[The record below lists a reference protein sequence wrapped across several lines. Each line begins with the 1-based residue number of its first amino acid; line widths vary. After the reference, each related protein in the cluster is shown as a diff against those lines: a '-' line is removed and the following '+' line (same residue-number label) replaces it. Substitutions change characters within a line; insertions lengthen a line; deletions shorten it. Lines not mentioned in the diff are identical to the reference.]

1 MVIPRE
7 DKCSSRRLKEKPK
20 EEKAAVKV
28 VRRAVRKNGEEMRGR
43 IGGRSEVRWPSATL
57 LNGPIRGR
65 ESIPVEKMAAPQMQK
80 GRRNP
85 YLGVQ
90 KGTEDRTQS
99 EAESKRGV
107 GEGVDSCRACG
118 VACQED
124 CQDGG
129 PEDSHAEA
137 LHEPTEV
144 GVGQEWGQL
153 GDKHD
158 CAKEPCRHGCH

>member
-1 MVIPRE
+1 MGPQKNKHFGPCWGYRPFVLSFFGRRGGEIH
-7 DKCSSRRLKEKPK
+7 SRR
-20 EEKAAVKV
+20 
-28 VRRAVRKNGEEMRGR
+28 
-43 IGGRSEVRWPSATL
+43 T
-57 LNGPIRGR
+57 
-65 ESIPVEKMAAPQMQK
+65 
-80 GRRNP
+80 
-85 YLGVQ
+85 
-90 KGTEDRTQS
+90 

-107 GEGVDSCRACG
+107 GEGIDSCRACG

-129 PEDSHAEA
+129 PEDGHAEA
-137 LHEPTEV
+137 LHESAEV